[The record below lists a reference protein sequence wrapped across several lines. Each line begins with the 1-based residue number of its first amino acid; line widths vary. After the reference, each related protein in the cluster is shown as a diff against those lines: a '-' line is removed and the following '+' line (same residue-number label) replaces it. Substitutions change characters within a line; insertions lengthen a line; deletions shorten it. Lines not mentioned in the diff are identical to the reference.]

1 MPGNIDPMTT
11 NRRISDLNS
20 RLRTGVALVALSVA
34 LTGCSYVPDW
44 ANPVA
49 WYDGVFGDDDSDRLA
64 NAERAGPAPGQNDSY
79 PRLSTVPDQAA
90 AATPAGERQQIAR
103 GLVSDRDNARYTD
116 ETLRG
121 TGTAGTRLSTR
132 PLTQSTA
139 TSSIGA
145 SSAQPQQAPAA
156 GALRTAT
163 AQPDRTSR
171 YTTPS
176 IVQRRS
182 AAPPA
187 PLPPTAAPQVAATTA
202 PVSPPTPPSATP
214 PAPTAPTGR
223 QTAIVAPPP
232 PPALPQLSNTPVT
245 RQAPYAPQAA
255 FNTPSVQ
262 VNLPISSDQNTLNQV
277 FNQNLAAQGNP
288 TAGYGGNPAFISPGA
303 GPGTQWAAQQPA
315 RPAYNQSVTFDQ
327 SLTDRPVQVALANP
341 SDPQPGLNGHG
352 NAPVAVIK
360 FGHSSSR
367 LTDQTRRAVRQVAET
382 AKQHNGYVR
391 VVGHASSRTTNMDY
405 SQHKLINFNVSLDR
419 AQSVAQQLARA
430 GVNPQSILVEAVGDN
445 QPIYYEFM
453 PNGEAENRRVEIF
466 LE

>member
-20 RLRTGVALVALSVA
+20 RLRAGVAVVALGVALG
-34 LTGCSYVPDW
+34 GCSYVPDW

-64 NAERAGPAPGQNDSY
+64 NAERAGTPPGQNESY
-79 PRLSTVPDQAA
+79 PKLSSVPDQPG
-90 AATPAGERQQIAR
+90 AATSAGERQQIAR

-116 ETLRG
+116 QTLRG
-121 TGTAGTRLSTR
+121 TASAGTRLSTR
-132 PLTQSTA
+132 PLTQNTA

-145 SSAQPQQAPAA
+145 AQQQQAPSA

-163 AQPDRTSR
+163 AQPDRTPR
-171 YTTPS
+171 YAVPS
-176 IVQRRS
+176 IVQQRPS
-182 AAPPA
+182 APPA
-187 PLPPTAAPQVAATTA
+187 PTPPTAAPQVTATTT
-202 PVSPPTPPSATP
+202 PVAP
-214 PAPTAPTGR
+214 PAPPAPAAPANQ
-223 QTAIVAPPP
+223 QTAAVAPPP
-232 PPALPQLSNTPVT
+232 PPALPQLSTSPAA
-245 RQAPYAPQAA
+245 RPAPYAPQSA

-262 VNLPISSDQNTLNQV
+262 VNLPISPDQNTLNQV

-288 TAGYGGNPAFISPGA
+288 TAGYAGNPAFVAPSA
-303 GPGTQWAAQQPA
+303 GPGTPWAAQQPA

-341 SDPQPGLNGHG
+341 TDPQPGLAGYG

-360 FGHSSSR
+360 FGHSSSQ
-367 LTDQTRRAVRQVAET
+367 LTGQTRRAVRQVAET

-391 VVGHASSRTTNMDY
+391 VVGHASSRTSNMDY

-419 AQSVAQQLARA
+419 AQTVAQQLARA
-430 GVNPQSILVEAVGDN
+430 GVNPQNILVEAVGDN

>member
-20 RLRTGVALVALSVA
+20 RLRAGVAAVALGVALG
-34 LTGCSYVPDW
+34 GCSYVPDW

-64 NAERAGPAPGQNDSY
+64 NAERAGPPPGQNESY
-79 PRLSTVPDQAA
+79 PKLSSVPDQPG
-90 AATPAGERQQIAR
+90 ATTLAGERQQIAR

-121 TGTAGTRLSTR
+121 TATAGTRLSTR
-132 PLTQSTA
+132 PLTQGTA
-139 TSSIGA
+139 SSSIGA
-145 SSAQPQQAPAA
+145 STAQPQAQDA

-163 AQPDRTSR
+163 AQPDRTTR
-171 YTTPS
+171 AAMPS
-176 IVQRRS
+176 IVQRRPS
-182 AAPPA
+182 APPA
-187 PLPPTAAPQVAATTA
+187 PPPPTAAPQVSAATA
-202 PVSPPTPPSATP
+202 PVAAPPPV
-214 PAPTAPTGR
+214 PAGAQ
-223 QTAIVAPPP
+223 QTAMVAPPP
-232 PPALPQLSNTPVT
+232 PPALPQLSTAPAAQPT
-245 RQAPYAPQAA
+245 PYAPQAA

-262 VNLPISSDQNTLNQV
+262 VNLPVSPDQNTLNQV
-277 FNQNLAAQGNP
+277 FNQHLAAQGNP
-288 TAGYGGNPAFISPGA
+288 TAGYAGDPALIAPGA
-303 GPGTQWAAQQPA
+303 GPGTPWAAQQPA

-341 SDPQPGLNGHG
+341 GDPLQGLSGHG
-352 NAPVAVIK
+352 SAPVAVIK

-405 SQHKLINFNVSLDR
+405 SRHKLINFNVSLDR
-419 AQSVAQQLARA
+419 AQTVAQQLARA
-430 GVNPQSILVEAVGDN
+430 GVNPQNILVEAVGDN